1 MCGSIKGWILK
12 LFYGA
17 LLDNELEKWA
27 TWAWENYW
35 ESGYEWLFIVF
46 LTLKLY
52 SAYWGTF
59 DTFPLVKILY
69 SYSHKKWLKWKLL
82 FQ

>member
-1 MCGSIKGWILK
+1 MCGSIKGWILM

-17 LLDNELEKWA
+17 LLDNELKKWA
-27 TWAWENYW
+27 TGVWENDW

-46 LTLKLY
+46 LTLKPS

-59 DTFPLVKILY
+59 NTFPLVKI
-69 SYSHKKWLKWKLL
+69 
-82 FQ
+82 